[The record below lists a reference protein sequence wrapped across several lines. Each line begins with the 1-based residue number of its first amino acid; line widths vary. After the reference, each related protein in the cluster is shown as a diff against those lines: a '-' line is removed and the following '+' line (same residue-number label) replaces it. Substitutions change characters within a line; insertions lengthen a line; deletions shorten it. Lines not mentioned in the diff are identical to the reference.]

1 MWIVSRYGCIASMA
15 FRNGLRVSVVVIIS
29 QGLIGSVGLANDM
42 GFLLKGRS
50 T

>member
-15 FRNGLRVSVVVIIS
+15 FRNGLRVSVVIIS